1 MEWHSHIGQDPA
13 VMSGKPV
20 IMGTRIT
27 VAHSLEL
34 LGNGW
39 PVDDILESCP
49 GLTPDDIQAA
59 QAYAA
64 AYLELD
70 ETVFLHTGTA

>member
-13 VMSGKPV
+13 VMCGKPV
-20 IMGTRIT
+20 IKGTRIT
-27 VAHSLEL
+27 VAHILEL

-39 PVDDILESCP
+39 PVIDILESCP
-49 GLTPDDIQAA
+49 GLTTEDIQAA

-70 ETVFLHTGTA
+70 ETVFLHTGTV